1 MVETAHAAAM
11 HAETVFTASNSLR
24 WIVLV
29 PLLGSII
36 NFLLGARIQKAFG
49 RAPIALIGTGA
60 SLAAFGIVVANF
72 FTLRAMDP
80 SARIL
85 VDELFPWMQIGNL
98 DVSIAFQ
105 LDPLSAVMT
114 LVVTGIGSLIHIY
127 SYGYMDHEP
136 AVWRFFALLNLFM
149 FAMLTL
155 VLGDNML
162 VMFVG
167 WEGVGL
173 CSWGLIGFWHSDHTN
188 TNAANKAFLVNRI
201 GDFTFLLGMFA
212 LFWTLAGE
220 GVATL
225 TFRELTHAVGAL
237 EGHTVLGMTTATFV
251 TLFLFIGATGKS
263 AQIPLYVWLPDAMAG
278 PTPVSALIHAA
289 TMVTAGVY
297 MIARLNF
304 LFSMAPVTMEIIAF
318 IGAATALFAATIG
331 LTQYDIKKVLAYS
344 TVSQLGYMF
353 MAMGVG
359 AYGAGVFHLVTHAF
373 FKACLFLG
381 SGSVIHAM
389 HHEQDMRNM
398 GGLRHYMPIT
408 FGTFFISTLAIAG
421 LPPFAGFFSK
431 DEILWQAW
439 LANPLLWAIGFL
451 AAGMTAFY
459 MFRQVFMTFFGE
471 CRADEHVKEHLH
483 ESSASMTIPLIVL
496 AAGAISIGWLGIPA
510 ALGGNN
516 HFEKWLEPVMGQH
529 QMVAVEHAA
538 PADGDAHATG
548 HAVVDDHATSNAE
561 AVSHSADAAHGGGHG
576 DHDPMVEYG
585 LMASSI
591 AMALGGI
598 FLAWLMY
605 SRKSLDPDRFARIAG
620 GVPYR
625 LSFNKYYVDEI
636 YYGTFL
642 AGTLA
647 LARALSWF
655 DRTVVDGIVN
665 GVARVTSVISNV
677 HAAFDTYIVD
687 GLVNGTAAIIDRSGG
702 GLRLVQSGSIN
713 AYLYV
718 IMLAVTVALLARAW

>member
-1 MVETAHAAAM
+1 M
-11 HAETVFTASNSLR
+11 
-24 WIVLV
+24 
-29 PLLGSII
+29 
-36 NFLLGARIQKAFG
+36 NFL
-49 RAPIALIGTGA
+49 ALRGMEPA
-60 SLAAFGIVVANF
+60 S
-72 FTLRAMDP
+72 RM
-80 SARIL
+80 L

-105 LDPLSAVMT
+105 MDPLSAVMT

-136 AVWRFFALLNLFM
+136 SAWRFFALLNLFM

-155 VLGDNML
+155 VLGDNLL

-173 CSWGLIGFWHSDHTN
+173 CSWGLIGFWHSDHNN
-188 TNAANKAFLVNRI
+188 TNAANKAFIVNRI
-201 GDFTFLLGMFA
+201 GDFTFILGMFA

-220 GVATL
+220 GVATV
-225 TFRELTHAVGAL
+225 TFRELVHAVGAL
-237 EGHTVLGMTTATFV
+237 EGHTLLGMSTATFV

-289 TMVTAGVY
+289 TMVTAGIY

-304 LFSMAPVTMEIIAF
+304 LFTMAPATLNVIAC

-353 MAMGVG
+353 LAMGVG
-359 AYGAGVFHLVTHAF
+359 AYTAGVFHLVTHAF

-408 FGTFFISTLAIAG
+408 FATFFISTLAIAG

-431 DEILWQAW
+431 DEILWKAW
-439 LANPLLWAIGFL
+439 LANPALWAVGFL

-471 CRADEHVKEHLH
+471 CRADHHTKEHLH
-483 ESSASMTIPLIVL
+483 ESSPVMTMPLVIL
-496 AAGAISIGWLGIPA
+496 AAGAITVGWLGIPA

-516 HFEKWLEPVMGQH
+516 VFEHWLEPVMAQH
-529 QMVAVEHAA
+529 ETAGSHGAV
-538 PADGDAHATG
+538 
-548 HAVVDDHATSNAE
+548 
-561 AVSHSADAAHGGGHG
+561 AAHGGGHG
-576 DHDPMVEYG
+576 ESHAAAAAHGDAHGGGHHEHDTATEYA
-585 LMASSI
+585 LMGASI

-605 SRKSLDPDRFARIAG
+605 SKKSLDPDRFAGIAG

-636 YYGTFL
+636 YYGTVL

-647 LARALSWF
+647 LSRGLALF
-655 DRTVVDGIVN
+655 DRVVIDGIVN
-665 GVARVTSVISNV
+665 GVASVTRVASAVNG
-677 HAAFDTYIVD
+677 AFDKYVID
-687 GLVNGTAAIIDRSGG
+687 GIVNGTAAAVDRSGG
-702 GLRLVQSGSIN
+702 AMRLVQSGSIN
-713 AYLYV
+713 GYLYV
-718 IMLAVTVALLARAW
+718 IMLAVAAVLLARVW